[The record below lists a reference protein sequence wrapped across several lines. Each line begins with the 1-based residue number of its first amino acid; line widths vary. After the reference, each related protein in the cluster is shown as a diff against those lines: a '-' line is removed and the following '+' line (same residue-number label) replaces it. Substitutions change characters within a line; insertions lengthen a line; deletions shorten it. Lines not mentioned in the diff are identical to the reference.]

1 MNKKFIIFTDAGGDF
16 TPEQREKY
24 GLEVPPMTKI
34 VWPNGEEKET
44 DIDWKNITPNEYYKL
59 MTNKKNIFQTS
70 IPAPQT
76 ILDRLNEYVAQGKDV
91 LVITI
96 SSTMSGGY
104 SAFCVAAKE
113 VMEANPNAKIKIV
126 DSLRYG
132 PAISL
137 LAIEASRCR
146 EKGMSFEETYEYI
159 NEMRLHVHQC
169 GILDD
174 LFFLAHKGRIS
185 KTTAFMGN
193 MVGIK
198 PMADLCNETG
208 LSQVIGK
215 ARGYKK
221 FYKVLPKYVSRTI
234 GNYKDKVFVV
244 SQSLREPQSDEIMK
258 IIKNEFAPEH
268 LNYVPLGQAT
278 GANVGP
284 GLCAV
289 YYIGDDRVS
298 ENCVKEKAV
307 LEELL
312 NKK

>member
-1 MNKKFIIFTDAGGDF
+1 MMD
-16 TPEQREKY
+16 
-24 GLEVPPMTKI
+24 
-34 VWPNGEEKET
+34 
-44 DIDWKNITPNEYYKL
+44 
-59 MTNKKNIFQTS
+59 NKKNVFQTS

-76 ILDRLNEYVAQGKDV
+76 IIDRLKEYVNQGLPV
-91 LVITI
+91 MVITI

-113 VMEANPNAKIKIV
+113 IMDENPKANIKVV

-146 EKGMSFEETYEYI
+146 EKGMSFDETYEYI

-174 LFFLAHKGRIS
+174 LFFLARKGRIG

-193 MVGIK
+193 MIGIK

-208 LSQVIGK
+208 LSLVIGK

-221 FYKVLPKYVSRTI
+221 FLKVLPRYVERTI

-244 SQSLREPQSDEIMK
+244 SQSLREPQAEEVMK
-258 IIKNEFAPEH
+258 IIKDQFKPEH

-298 ENCVKEKAV
+298 PHCEKERSI